1 MIGMYLSM
9 IMIWSD
15 YFFPMANLSTTK
27 DGVLTWSV
35 FLFTLVAAFVLTGV
49 AGIIIDRLVYR
60 GFRKTK
66 ATPQV
71 MMIASLGVALI
82 LRALTYLRFGAGRN
96 MFEPEGDWRMP
107 NLRWE
112 IPTTKMRFNLGERS
126 LEDGRTYT
134 HFTCEE
140 TVDAETGASVL
151 SRIVSDSSKPALEI
165 YDTTT
170 DCITQATTNYAYY
183 KGAVP
188 VVIFSAVL
196 LLLLLLNK
204 TRLGR
209 RMRAVADNPELAASS
224 GINVERVHLTSAF
237 LSAGLSGMGGAIF
250 ALTLRFNPETAFTLL
265 LPSFAIIVLGT
276 IGSLSGAIVGSLI
289 VGFVRALSSPVLI
302 GIGFPLGRSNYS
314 ALDLSLIHI

>member
-1 MIGMYLSM
+1 MYKRQH
-9 IMIWSD
+9 
-15 YFFPMANLSTTK
+15 FNCEQ
-27 DGVLTWSV
+27 
-35 FLFTLVAAFVLTGV
+35 TGV
-49 AGIIIDRLVYR
+49 DEVTG
-60 GFRKTK
+60 
-66 ATPQV
+66 
-71 MMIASLGVALI
+71 
-82 LRALTYLRFGAGRN
+82 
-96 MFEPEGDWRMP
+96 EP
-107 NLRWE
+107 
-112 IPTTKMRFNLGERS
+112 I
-126 LEDGRTYT
+126 
-134 HFTCEE
+134 
-140 TVDAETGASVL
+140 L
-151 SRIVSDSSKPALEI
+151 SRIVSDSSKPAIEL

-170 DCITQATTNYAYY
+170 DCVTQATTNYAYY

-276 IGSLSGAIVGSLI
+276 IGSVPGAIVGSLI

-302 GIGFPLGRSNYS
+302 GIGMPLGRSNYS
-314 ALDLSLIHI
+314 ALDGVMPYIFLVAILMIMPEGIGDAYEKWKIERLRKRKEDDSDKTHKIAAALALSLIHI